1 MIFIIMNLNEQ
12 IYRIKN
18 LMYEQPQ
25 VQVSINGDIDKD
37 FGKYLELKSKDN
49 STIGGMFV
57 TKMGNANNVD
67 PDFNKLFDEK
77 KFQTVPI
84 NYNNSLFAHSLE
96 IDKNHQRNGYGSQI
110 LDHCHNFTKQNGY
123 NYLTL
128 MVYDDNIPAKN
139 LYKKMGYKKLNS
151 DENVEF
157 YFVEL

>member
-1 MIFIIMNLNEQ
+1 
-12 IYRIKN
+12 
-18 LMYEQPQ
+18 MYEQPQ

-77 KFQTVPI
+77 KFQTVPL
-84 NYNNSLFAHSLE
+84 NYDNSLFAHSIE

-110 LDHCHNFTKQNGY
+110 LDHCHNFTKQKGY
-123 NYLTL
+123 DYLTL
-128 MVYDDNIPAKN
+128 MVYDYNIHAKN
-139 LYKKMGYKKLNS
+139 LYKKRGYKKLNS

>member
-1 MIFIIMNLNEQ
+1 
-12 IYRIKN
+12 
-18 LMYEQPQ
+18 MYEQP
-25 VQVSINGDIDKD
+25 QVSINGDIDKD

-49 STIGGMFV
+49 SPIGGMFV
-57 TKMGNANNVD
+57 TNMRNANNVD
-67 PDFNKLFDEK
+67 PDFTKLFDKK
-77 KFQTVPI
+77 KFQTVPL
-84 NYNNSLFAHSLE
+84 NYDNSLFAHSLE
-96 IDKNHQRNGYGSQI
+96 IDKNNQRNGYGSQI

-123 NYLTL
+123 DYLTL

>member
-1 MIFIIMNLNEQ
+1 MNLNEQ

-18 LMYEQPQ
+18 LMYEQDQ

-49 STIGGMFV
+49 SPIGGIFV
-57 TKMGNANNVD
+57 TKMSNANNVD
-67 PDFNKLFDEK
+67 YDFNKLFDEK

-84 NYNNSLFAHSLE
+84 NYDNSLFMHSLE
-96 IDKNHQRNGYGSQI
+96 INKDYQRNGYGSQL
-110 LDHCHNFTKQNGY
+110 LDHCHNFAKQNGY

-128 MVYDDNIPAKN
+128 MAYDDNIPAKN
-139 LYKKMGYKKLNS
+139 LYKKRGYKKLNS

>member
-1 MIFIIMNLNEQ
+1 
-12 IYRIKN
+12 
-18 LMYEQPQ
+18 MYEQPQ

>member
-1 MIFIIMNLNEQ
+1 
-12 IYRIKN
+12 
-18 LMYEQPQ
+18 MYEQPQ

-84 NYNNSLFAHSLE
+84 NYDNSLFAHSLE

-123 NYLTL
+123 GYLTL

-139 LYKKMGYKKLNS
+139 LYKKRGYKKLNS
-151 DENVEF
+151 NENVEF